1 MENNSNKIKNHGIFR
16 VIVTNI
22 GMRISNKFV
31 HIVINKDNPYLD
43 KVMEIIKF
51 KENKRPIRKELEAFA
66 MIMDLDTN
74 KMSEDDFHKLITY
87 VDYADVVREINK
99 LNEN

>member
-22 GMRISNKFV
+22 GMRISNEYV

-43 KVMEIIKF
+43 KVMEVIKF

-74 KMSEDDFHKLITY
+74 KMSEDDFYKLITY
-87 VDYADVVREINK
+87 VDYADVVREIN
-99 LNEN
+99 N